1 MNYREFVFLDALI
14 RKIKDESDQAFYSQH
29 VLDNTLVD
37 WKHIEQI
44 LNDTYRITPECVELI
59 DRKTQSKIPI
69 PLFTS
74 AWSSTPRPDPQFVF
88 EQINAGQSLVI
99 LGASKITKRVNDICS
114 MIETIIPQT
123 AVDVHA
129 YCGLKKSK
137 SFKAHYD
144 NADNIILHQ
153 TGKCHW
159 KVYKQHAKDCNFVHN
174 VNGKDLDVQF
184 ECKIGPG
191 DMIYVPKHQYH
202 ECFPLKKRI
211 SLSFPIVNADTKL
224 DRNWYSINNK

>member
-14 RKIKDESDQAFYSQH
+14 KKIKDESDQAFYSEH

-74 AWSSTPRPDPQFVF
+74 AWSHTPRPDPQFVF

-114 MIETIIPQT
+114 MIETIIPQA

-137 SFKAHYD
+137 SFRAHYD

-174 VNGKDLDVQF
+174 VNGKDLDVEF
-184 ECKIGPG
+184 ECDLESG

-224 DRNWYSINNK
+224 NRNWYSINNK